1 MWATYKGRAEV
12 AALLMDRGAEVN
24 AHGNYHISS
33 LLWAAGRGHVDIAKA
48 LINYGAKINVGDKVC
63 RRKLQI
69 KLYVSCVQYLVFN
82 HIVNLTFNDFCSS
95 FLLQYGTTALV
106 WACRKGSVDIVDS
119 LLKAGANVDTAGMV
133 IFVCICVVI

>member
-1 MWATYKGRAEV
+1 VK
-12 AALLMDRGAEVN
+12 

-48 LINYGAKINVGDKVC
+48 LIGHGAKINVGDKVC
-63 RRKLQI
+63 KWKLQI
-69 KLYVSCVQYLVFN
+69 KLYASCVQHVFN
-82 HIVNLTFNDFCSS
+82 HTVNLTVNVYCSS
-95 FLLQYGTTALV
+95 FCLQYGTTALV

-133 IFVCICVVI
+133 IFVCIFVII